1 MLAGT
6 IVASNYVPMAHVL
19 ATSYL
24 RAHPDLRFTVLV
36 LDDEPVELGDQRI
49 EVLRVGDLGIDDLQL
64 DVMRTLYDVREFATA
79 VKPAFLRALL
89 DRGEPACYI
98 DPDIRVYAPFGD
110 VVAAAVEHDILLTP
124 HVLHPVP
131 RDGLDV
137 SEETLRLAGMFNLGF
152 LAVGRGAD
160 PFLRW
165 WGERLLTDA
174 VIDFPR
180 GLFTDQRWVDWV
192 PALFRH
198 VVCRDP
204 GMNIGW
210 WNAHER
216 PITFETRDG
225 APVPFVDGHPV
236 RFVHYSGYDPMRPDV
251 FSHWQ
256 PRPRQSW
263 EPGAPLRALAE
274 EYGRELV
281 ESGHFDRRSSG
292 WRYDVASDG
301 TPLTPELRARWRVSL
316 LDELADGRSLDQVRT
331 PPAFGPRAE
340 HFGRWL
346 DGVGGGTIDHPH
358 SRRERLVWDRRADLR
373 VAFPAID
380 GADAAGFRRWLDL
393 DPDARTELGDHRPAW
408 YEPPAAEH
416 GGARSPARRVA
427 SRGARLARRAASQG
441 AALARST
448 RHRVARDT
456 ESAAGRPVA
465 FLHVP
470 KSAGTS
476 LAAAVRDALP
486 DRRWAPWVFDPD
498 QFGPHASRDLP
509 DDLAQ
514 MTLPDPTAFRDY
526 DAASGHFS
534 LPSLLVGF
542 EPRDVVVILRE
553 PRCRLLSLHEY
564 WRNLDDEAAATHDPW
579 ADVTTTTA
587 EADFGDWLLDARAAY
602 QTDNIVARMIVP
614 HHPAI
619 PADGFIA
626 DEDVDAVTRAVVDEL
641 ECVGWVDVVER
652 GDEMWHD
659 LGWHLGVA
667 ITPDRRN
674 VTVERSGR
682 RQPLEQLLG
691 VEAASNLRRR
701 TAVDRAVWAWAA
713 GRRAVPDADGLADVQ
728 WSRRVAAALDR

>member
-24 RAHPDLRFTVLV
+24 RAHPDLRFSVLV
-36 LDDEPVELGDQRI
+36 LDDEPVDLADDRI
-49 EVLRVGDLGIDDLQL
+49 DLLRVGDLGIDDLRL

-79 VKPAFLRALL
+79 VKPAFLRTLL
-89 DRGEPACYI
+89 QRGEPACYV
-98 DPDIRVYAPFGD
+98 DPDIRVYAPFRD
-110 VVAAAVEHDILLTP
+110 VVGPAVEHDILLTP

-160 PFLRW
+160 PFLTW

-216 PITFETRDG
+216 AVVLDDHDG
-225 APVPFVDGHPV
+225 DPVPFVDGHPV
-236 RFVHYSGYDPMRPDV
+236 RFVHYSGYDPKRPDV

-263 EPGAPLRALAE
+263 EPGEPLRVLAE
-274 EYGRELV
+274 QYGRELV
-281 ESGHFDRRSSG
+281 ESGHFDRRGSR
-292 WRYDVASDG
+292 WRYDVAADG
-301 TPLTPELRARWRVSL
+301 TPLTPDLRARWRASL
-316 LDELADGRSLDQVRT
+316 LDELADGRSLDRTRT
-331 PPAFGPRAE
+331 PPAFGPRAGG
-340 HFGRWL
+340 FGRWL
-346 DGVGGGTIDHPH
+346 DGVGGGTVDHPH
-358 SRRERLVWDRRADLR
+358 SRRERLVWERRDDLR
-373 VAFPAID
+373 GAFPDVD
-380 GADAAGFRRWLDL
+380 GADAAGFRRWLDV
-393 DPDARTELGDHRPAW
+393 DPGARDELGAHRPVW
-408 YEPPAAEH
+408 YEPPVTEP
-416 GGARSPARRVA
+416 GPPRSVTRRVA
-427 SRGARLARRAASQG
+427 SRGADIAREALVRTRARLG
-441 AALARST
+441 AG
-448 RHRVARDT
+448 T
-456 ESAAGRPVA
+456 EPAGTRPVA

-476 LAAAVRDALP
+476 LAAAVRQALP
-486 DRRWAPWVFDPD
+486 DRNWAPWVFDPD
-498 QFGPHASRDLP
+498 QFGPYADRDLP
-509 DDLAQ
+509 DDLASV
-514 MTLPDPTAFRDY
+514 TLPDPTAFRDY

-542 EPRDVVVILRE
+542 DPDDVVVILRE

-564 WRNLDDEAAATHDPW
+564 WRNLDAEASATHDPW
-579 ADVTTTTA
+579 ADVTTATA
-587 EADFGDWLLDARAAY
+587 EADFGDWLVDPTAAY
-602 QTDNIVARMIVP
+602 QTDNVVARMVVP

-619 PADGFIA
+619 PADEFIP
-626 DEDVDAVTRAVVDEL
+626 DEAFEAVARATIAEL
-641 ECVGWVDVVER
+641 DRIGWVDVVER
-652 GDEMWHD
+652 GEAMWHD
-659 LGWHLGVA
+659 LGRRLDVS
-667 ITPDRRN
+667 ITSDRRN

-682 RQPLEQLLG
+682 RQPLGQLLG
-691 VEAASNLRRR
+691 AEAATNLRRR
-701 TAVDRAVWAWAA
+701 TAVDRAVWTWAA
-713 GRRAVPDADGLADVQ
+713 RRRAVPDAEGLADVE